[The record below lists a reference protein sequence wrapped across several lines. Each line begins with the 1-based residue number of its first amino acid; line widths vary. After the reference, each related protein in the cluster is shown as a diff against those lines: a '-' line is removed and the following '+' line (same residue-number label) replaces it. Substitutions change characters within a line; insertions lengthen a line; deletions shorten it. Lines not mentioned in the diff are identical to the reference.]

1 MTASTVPI
9 IVSAAEQLEI
19 DVDTLD
25 VGLSQQLKSLGVQ
38 PNDMTSNQ
46 FIVAD
51 ALATEENQLL
61 LEQVI
66 RDSPGADWLTIL
78 DRVVSV
84 TPASL
89 LHPLLRLLTKCH
101 CYVMFP

>member
-51 ALATEENQLL
+51 ALASEENQLL

-66 RDSPGADWLTIL
+66 RDSPDADWLTIL

-84 TPASL
+84 TPASVL
-89 LHPLLRLLTKCH
+89 TAFLRSLTRCH
-101 CYVMFP
+101 CFLIVT

>member
-25 VGLSQQLKSLGVQ
+25 VGLSQQLKSLGVH

-51 ALATEENQLL
+51 ALATEENQAI

-66 RDSPGADWLTIL
+66 RDSPDADWLTIL
-78 DRVVSV
+78 DKVVS
-84 TPASL
+84 S
-89 LHPLLRLLTKCH
+89 H
-101 CYVMFP
+101 CSIYKVACAAG